1 MFLADWIRLV
11 TCPPSDAA
19 SPRSC
24 HCRRSLRLSPR
35 HPVQPGPARRRAAHN
50 TRQRCAPTPPPADGT
65 SPRCRRSWPANRTA
79 TRPRDSACDSGL
91 LQIND
96 VNLAWLTTQ
105 LGTVVDRTTLT
116 DPAQNIRAAAVLCTF
131 WTGRGK
137 SCDYPWRPD
146 LYRPPG
152 TPGTTTPPT
161 TVATMM
167 GATTLAVPSSASPT
181 AASTAR
187 SAAAPAS
194 GTALVQAGAYSTPAA
209 AAQAVAALAAKG
221 FGGFV
226 VSGNGPYRGQAQ
238 RAVELRRHQAGA
250 GAGRRRQ
257 RRLRAPLVLDPS
269 IWVVSRGST
278 SAIGAPTCP
287 AHRPLRRSGIGRRSR
302 TRR

>member
-1 MFLADWIRLV
+1 MPTIGRCLAALMSLPTVTALV
-11 TCPPSDAA
+11 AAAPGAAGAGSPTSCPQYETA
-19 SPRSC
+19 
-24 HCRRSLRLSPR
+24 LRTYA
-35 HPVQPGPARRRAAHN
+35 PAGGWDVTQMSEIMARESNCDPTAH
-50 TRQRCAPTPPPADGT
+50 
-65 SPRCRRSWPANRTA
+65 
-79 TRPRDSACDSGL
+79 SARDSGL

-152 TPGTTTPPT
+152 TPSTTTPPT
-161 TVATMM
+161 TIATMM
-167 GATTLAVPSSASPT
+167 GATTPAVPSSAAPT

-226 VSGNGPYRGQAQ
+226 VSGNGPYR
-238 RAVELRRHQAGA
+238 V
-250 GAGRRRQ
+250 
-257 RRLRAPLVLDPS
+257 
-269 IWVVSRGST
+269 
-278 SAIGAPTCP
+278 
-287 AHRPLRRSGIGRRSR
+287 RRSGLSSSAATKLVQALAAAGSAAYVRR
-302 TRR
+302 